1 MCVVGMK
8 EKQKMGMNVWVSK
21 NGNEYMSVV
30 GMKVQQLNGNKIIN
44 VVGMNGSLTEGY
56 QCMRVVGMNKT
67 GNDWSCEYYKRR

>member
-1 MCVVGMK
+1 
-8 EKQKMGMNVWVSK
+8 MNHVCRGNERKTK

-30 GMKVQQLNGNKIIN
+30 GMKVPQLNGNENIN

-67 GNDWSCEYYKRR
+67 GND

>member
-8 EKQKMGMNVWVSK
+8 EKQKMGMNIWVSWEWK
-21 NGNEYMSVV
+21 SNNS
-30 GMKVQQLNGNKIIN
+30 NGNKNIN